1 MTARELL
8 AAAARLREDVPLAP
22 LTTYRFGGPAR
33 YLVEA
38 ETEEDLVAAARLA
51 AEEHLPVFVLGRG
64 SNVVVSDRGF
74 AGVVIRQGTGF
85 ARRTMDRG
93 GVISAG
99 AAVPLPVL
107 AREAARAGRGG
118 LEFFVGIPGSVGG
131 AVRMNAGCHGT
142 DTAEHLISA
151 DIFDLGSC
159 ALSVRS
165 LTDLGLSHRHSALTD
180 GQVVCFA
187 RFRTEPGSTQGGRV
201 IMREISAWRKDNQPG
216 GTFNA
221 GSIFKNPPGDHAGR
235 IIDALSLKG
244 TRVGGATVSHR
255 HANFFVAGPGATASD
270 LFDLVRLVRDRVLA
284 ATGIELVPEVRFVG
298 DFGGEER
305 RQG

>member
-131 AVRMNAGCHGT
+131 AVRMNAGCHGS
-142 DTAEHLISA
+142 DTGSRLITARIVS
-151 DIFDLGSC
+151 L
-159 ALSVRS
+159 RS
-165 LTDLGLSHRHSALTD
+165 GAVGERAPTDLELSYRHSNLSD
-180 GQVVCFA
+180 EDVVVSA
-187 RFRTEPGSTQGGRV
+187 RFHTDPVDPQEAELR
-201 IMREISAWRKDNQPG
+201 IREITRWRKETQPG
-216 GTFNA
+216 GTLNA
-221 GSIFKNPPGDHAGR
+221 GSVFKNPAGDAAGR
-235 IIDALSLKG
+235 IIDSLGLKG
-244 TRVGGATVSHR
+244 LRVGAVEVSMR
-255 HANFFVAGPGATASD
+255 HANFFVADAGATAAD
-270 LFDLVRLVRDRVLA
+270 VYALVGEVQRRVHES
-284 ATGIELVPEVRFVG
+284 TGIVLEPELRFVG
-298 DFGGEER
+298 EFD
-305 RQG
+305 